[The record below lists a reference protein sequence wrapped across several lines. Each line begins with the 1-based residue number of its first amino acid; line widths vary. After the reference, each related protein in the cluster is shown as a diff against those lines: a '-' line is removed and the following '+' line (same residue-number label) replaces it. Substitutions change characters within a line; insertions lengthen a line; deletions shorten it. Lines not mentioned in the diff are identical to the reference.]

1 MNFRIISISSLS
13 SIFPFVQ
20 ASTTSAP
27 FLSSSGDVYV
37 GCVTKEFHDLR
48 LLELNGDPSSLN
60 EFGGLYSMHS
70 DATQSNEIKASLLVY
85 IR

>member
-1 MNFRIISISSLS
+1 M
-13 SIFPFVQ
+13 
-20 ASTTSAP
+20 
-27 FLSSSGDVYV
+27 

-70 DATQSNEIKASLLVY
+70 DATQSNEIKASLLVKSLRPFSHCSNKLY
-85 IR
+85 SLFWGSPTSLTRP